1 MIAASDPHDFVPF
14 GRGFCGRHPGG
25 LSDSRPPSPVQD
37 VDIPIA
43 AFRDVQIHDKPKESW
58 YMRNRQT
65 GSQMVSDEEL
75 YIHGS
80 TVVWSKGSPGHRVV
94 HKTFTINSPI
104 IHAHWCDFNSKR
116 NSDSVEEV
124 LNTIA
129 ITHKGAVNVYTDRGE
144 DFCAALPFQVSQ
156 AWKIKNGLLF
166 ERSITSGEVFSPKSG
181 SGNLPTMFSLRHP
194 LDEPAPVASRYGVGL
209 TSKVCLMRDHTQCI
223 VFTSDEPSLVMT
235 FDTAL
240 GVHSV
245 WMLREAKPEE
255 GRTATGLIDMSNPM
269 YLHRN
274 QSATPHAS
282 YGSSALGFLS
292 SGGQSFLSML
302 SYSPGVSPYR
312 NIASRGASPMVSSR
326 QQSPALSHMAAMS
339 RSQSPAGSGL
349 TTPSPGP
356 HSLARYGLSPHNS
369 TSVFNE
375 SSAVVSEPLAPALC
389 LDHCWTEQ
397 SQNVRDGVLGK
408 TKKVFLTADLCGQN
422 YLCYLIEMRNQLK
435 CVKYGPSND
444 RTSYIFGTVTALTAR
459 DAVSI
464 ESMNM
469 MVLLDTN
476 NSLILY
482 TGLVKIGKVHISGIP
497 PMIASQSSSLPRPST
512 PLESSGSAEPQHASE
527 ARGLADEMVL
537 LSPVPCGLEDSS
549 KLQDSV
555 SSMDFMFAVNRSIIG
570 LRDANDNRF
579 SLEMAGGGLKRT
591 SLPLM
596 YSSPLVMSCLEA
608 LKQILPKDVSLQALV
623 NWYSTNNAPS
633 SALKAS
639 EWKLFMRCLLSMMGY
654 NITQLTISQQSDL
667 DGTLSPVMTTKKHKV
682 STENDD
688 WEYLINS
695 DYHKLMISQNSC
707 FCGVTTV
714 EGSTPSNITGDQ
726 PSIDTSAPLFMYIPA
741 IAFAFHSVYEELKL
755 ERLQSEKLS
764 CLATLLFHLASD
776 LQWDD
781 YIDYYKRDCPNL
793 LHLEKDKRQV
803 HPDHLK
809 LMQWPSYI
817 TTEPPSLVEW
827 LVECFHGNPVDPYAL
842 INGIGKKLQKIISVY
857 LVFMYEHGRQGN
869 TRANLVRRLSATGHQ
884 LRSITLDYEKFCESH
899 ASLSPSERVIVY
911 MSQMNFTL
919 QDLQS
924 LPFGVALPLQE
935 AISEC
940 KKSPPSDWSEAAYV
954 LIGRQ
959 DLSKQAKM
967 EKEIDYRKKGRKPQG
982 GTASSK
988 DDFDGMEQLDE
999 EMLRLRFPD
1008 DLRVYEVRR
1017 LLQSTKPVH
1026 IVLTQKPE
1034 VTDHEFQEEQEFKLL
1049 SISQRTMA
1057 LPVGRG
1063 MFSLHLARPVVTETL
1078 PIPKLN
1084 LTGKAPPRN
1093 NTINFS
1099 HIDVPTNMEAWPSF
1113 HNGVAAGLKIAP
1125 GASQVDSTWIA
1136 YNKPSENGRSNE
1148 HAGFLMGLGLNG
1160 HLPNLAT
1167 LKVHDYLIK
1176 GHEMT
1181 SVGILLGLAAAR
1193 AGTMDVSVT
1202 KMLSIHIPAL
1212 LPPTS
1217 TELDVPHVVQVSA
1230 VVGIGLVYQGTAHR
1244 RFAEVLLDEIGRPPG
1259 PEMENSTDRESYS
1272 LAAGL
1277 ALGLIMLGHGS
1288 DDVSLLDLNMTD
1300 QLYHYMV
1307 GGFKRPLTGLNKE
1320 KYKSPS
1326 YQIKEGDQVNVSVTS
1341 PGATLALGMMF
1352 FNTNKSAVAQWLA
1365 APETQFLLDFVRPDF
1380 LLIRIVSHGLVMW
1393 SNIHPSIEWVESNLP
1408 KIVKKYAFNR
1418 SILNCLDEDVD
1429 IQTMSQAECNILA
1442 GACLVLGLRFAG
1454 SANQEAFNTL
1464 QHFVKVFHSKTSAD
1478 EIEMAGKSTIENC
1491 LNVVLL
1497 AWSMVMAG
1505 TGDLNVL
1512 RFARQL
1518 HGRFLDITYGNH
1530 MATHMAIGFLF
1541 LGGGRYTL
1549 QSSGP
1554 AIGALL
1560 CSIFPRFPVHSNDNR
1575 YHLQALRHLYVLAA
1589 EPRLIL
1595 PRDVDSNKV
1604 AYVPLELVYKDTD
1617 WYKGKSLKMMAPCL
1631 IPELKYL
1638 EQINVLGPRYWPV
1651 TLHVEKNKMILKSML
1666 SCNGCLYVKQR
1677 AGHLSYEQDPKG
1689 YLSLLARTMTEDCS
1703 SYHSIDVEVIK
1714 SFTSDPRV
1722 LEFVSQFCKHTGK
1735 NEEDSEVVAVFST
1748 LLYDCVTREKPDI
1761 LHSFLDIFE
1770 VVNQPLSLANGTY
1783 ALSQLRLVLAFYQHA
1798 YTCLLSGHSKE
1809 KPTPLLDPQF
1819 CNMVE
1824 NKVNLVLNTWLKDNP
1839 GVLVQY
1845 LLQGLWPSTPLYLS
1859 HFLVYHGL
1867 PQNKNFPKEV
1877 LEGTNFMLPKMYMAL
1892 KDLKLSI
1899 STIMLIMQ
1907 ILQPG
1912 AR

>member
-1 MIAASDPHDFVPF
+1 MIAASDPQDFVPF

-25 LSDSRPPSPVQD
+25 LSLSRPSSPVHD
-37 VDIPIA
+37 ADIPIA
-43 AFRDVQIHDKPKESW
+43 AFRDVRIHDKLKETWRLRSSK
-58 YMRNRQT
+58 T
-65 GSQMVSDEEL
+65 SDKLVSDEEL

-94 HKTFTINSPI
+94 HKTFTINFPI
-104 IHAHWCDFNSKR
+104 IQAQWCDFMSTSNST
-116 NSDSVEEV
+116 EEIIH
-124 LNTIA
+124 TIA
-129 ITHKGAVNVYTDRGE
+129 ITHKSAVNVYTDKGE

-166 ERSITSGEVFSPKSG
+166 ERAITSEEVFSPKS
-181 SGNLPTMFSLRHP
+181 SGNLPTMFSLCHP

-209 TSKVCLMRDHTQCI
+209 TSKVFLMRDHTQCI
-223 VFTSDEPSLVMT
+223 VFTSTQPSLVMT

-240 GVHSV
+240 GLHSV
-245 WMLREAKPEE
+245 WMLREAKAEE
-255 GRTATGLIDMSNPM
+255 GHTVTGLIDNSNLTS
-269 YLHRN
+269 LHRN
-274 QSATPHAS
+274 QSTTPYAS
-282 YGSSALGFLS
+282 HGSSTFGLLS
-292 SGGQSFLSML
+292 SGGQSWLSM
-302 SYSPGVSPYR
+302 SSFSPGVSPFR
-312 NIASRGASPMVSSR
+312 NLASRGGSPMVSSR
-326 QQSPALSHMAAMS
+326 HQSPALSQMAAMS
-339 RSQSPAGSGL
+339 RSHSPAGSGL
-349 TTPSPGP
+349 ATPSPGA
-356 HSLARYGLSPHNS
+356 HSLARYGLSPYTS
-369 TSVFNE
+369 SVFNE
-375 SSAVVSEPLAPALC
+375 SASGVSEPLAPALC
-389 LDHCWTEQ
+389 MDHCWTEQ
-397 SQNVRDGVLGK
+397 PQNFRDGVLGK
-408 TKKVFLTADLCGQN
+408 TKKVFLTSDLCGQD
-422 YLCYLIEMRNQLK
+422 YLCYLIEIHNLLK
-435 CVKYGPSND
+435 CVKFGPSND
-444 RTSYIFGTVTALTAR
+444 RTSYIFGTVTSLTAR
-459 DAVSI
+459 DAVSVK
-464 ESMNM
+464 SMNM

-476 NSLILY
+476 NSISLY
-482 TGLVKIGKVHISGIP
+482 TGLVKIGKVYICGIP
-497 PMIASQSSSLPRPST
+497 PMMSSQSSSLPRPST
-512 PLESSGSAEPQHASE
+512 PLDSTETNAHTVGG
-527 ARGLADEMVL
+527 ARGLADEIVM
-537 LSPVPCGLEDSS
+537 LSPVPQLEHSTKLLDST
-549 KLQDSV
+549 
-555 SSMDFMFAVNRSIIG
+555 SSIDFMFPVNRNIIG

-579 SLEMAGGGLKRT
+579 LLEMAGGSLKQS
-591 SLPLM
+591 SLPWM
-596 YSSPLVMSCLEA
+596 SSSPLVESCLDA
-608 LKQILPKDVSLQALV
+608 LKQILPKDISLQALV

-633 SALKAS
+633 SGINIS
-639 EWKLFMRCLLSMMGY
+639 EWKLFMRCLLGMMGY
-654 NITQLTISQQSDL
+654 NVAQLTILSDFG
-667 DGTLSPVMTTKKHKV
+667 GTVSPVLTSKKHRS
-682 STENDD
+682 STENED
-688 WEYLINS
+688 WEYLISS
-695 DYHKLMISQNSC
+695 DYHKLMVTKNAC
-707 FCGVTTV
+707 FCGMTTV
-714 EGSTPSNITGDQ
+714 EESTPSTSSGNQ
-726 PSIDTSAPLFMYIPA
+726 PCIDTAALLFLYIPA
-741 IAFAFHSVYEELKL
+741 ITFALHSVYEEMKL

-764 CLATLLFHLASD
+764 SLATLLFHLVSD

-781 YIDYYKRDCPNL
+781 YIDYYKRDCPNV
-793 LHLEKDKRQV
+793 LHLSQDRRQV
-803 HPDHLK
+803 HTDHLK
-809 LMQWPSYI
+809 IMQWPNYI
-817 TTEPPSLVEW
+817 TTEPPSLVGW
-827 LVECFHGNPVDPYAL
+827 LMECFHGNPVDPYPL
-842 INGIGKKLQKIISVY
+842 INGIGKKLQMIISIY
-857 LVFMYEHGRQGN
+857 LVFMWEYGLQKKTKN
-869 TRANLVRRLSATGHQ
+869 VRRLSATGHQ
-884 LRSITLDYEKFCESH
+884 LRSINLDYEQFCESH
-899 ASLSPSERVIVY
+899 AALTPSERVIVY
-911 MSQMNFTL
+911 MSERKFTL
-919 QDLQS
+919 EDLQR

-940 KKSPPSDWSEAAYV
+940 KKNPPSDWTEAAYV

-967 EKEIDYRKKGRKPQG
+967 ETEQDFEMGKRKIQDEKSN
-982 GTASSK
+982 TK
-988 DDFDGMEQLDE
+988 DEFDGMEHLDE

-1017 LLQSTKPVH
+1017 LLQSTKPVR

-1099 HIDVPTNMEAWPSF
+1099 HIDVIANMEAWPSF

-1125 GASQVDSTWIA
+1125 GATQVDSTWIA
-1136 YNKPSENGRSNE
+1136 YNKPSENDRSNE

-1181 SVGILLGLAAAR
+1181 SLGVLLGLAAAR
-1193 AGTMDVSVT
+1193 AGTMDLNVT

-1217 TELDVPHVVQVSA
+1217 TELDVQHVVQVSA
-1230 VVGIGLVYQGTAHR
+1230 VVGIGLVYQKTAHR

-1288 DDVSLLDLNMTD
+1288 DDVSLSDLNMTD

-1326 YQIKEGDQVNVSVTS
+1326 YQIKEGDQVNVNVTS

-1352 FNTNKSAVAQWLA
+1352 FDTNKSAVAQWLA

-1380 LLIRIVSHGLVMW
+1380 LLIRIVSHGLIMW
-1393 SNIHPSIEWVESNLP
+1393 SNILPSIEWVESNLP
-1408 KIVKKYAFNR
+1408 KIVKKYAFKRNTPN
-1418 SILNCLDEDVD
+1418 SLDDDVD

-1454 SANQEAFNTL
+1454 SANHQAFLTL
-1464 QHFVKVFHSKTSAD
+1464 QHFVKVFHSKNSAE

-1491 LNVVLL
+1491 LNVVLI

-1505 TGDLNVL
+1505 TGDLDVL

-1541 LGGGRYTL
+1541 LGGGRFTL
-1549 QSSGP
+1549 KSSGT

-1560 CSIFPRFPVHSNDNR
+1560 CSVFPRFPVHSNDNR

-1595 PRDVDSNKV
+1595 PRDVDSTK
-1604 AYVPLELVYKDTD
+1604 ASYAPIELVYKDTD
-1617 WYKGKSLKMMAPCL
+1617 WYNGKSLKVMAPCL
-1631 IPELKYL
+1631 IPELRYL
-1638 EQINVLGPRYWPV
+1638 HQIKILGPRYWPV
-1651 TLHVEKNKMILKSML
+1651 SIDVEKSPGILKSVL

-1689 YLSLLARTMTEDCS
+1689 YLSLLARSMTEDSS
-1703 SYHSIDVEVIK
+1703 SYHSIDLEVIK
-1714 SFTSDPRV
+1714 SFTSDPKV
-1722 LEFVSQFCKHTGK
+1722 LEFASRFCKHTGK
-1735 NEEDSEVVAVFST
+1735 NQENDEIVAVFST

-1761 LHSFLDIFE
+1761 LHCFLDIFE
-1770 VVNQPLSLANGTY
+1770 IVNQPLSLANGTY
-1783 ALSQLRLVLAFYQHA
+1783 ALSQLRLVLAFYKH
-1798 YTCLLSGHSKE
+1798 TFTGLLSKHSE
-1809 KPTPLLDPQF
+1809 NTPTPLLHPQF
-1819 CNMVE
+1819 CSMVTS
-1824 NKVNLVLNTWLKDNP
+1824 KVDLVLNSWLKDAP
-1839 GVLVQY
+1839 GKLVQY
-1845 LLQGLWPSTPLYLS
+1845 LSQGTWPSAPHYLS
-1859 HFLVYHGL
+1859 HFLIYHGL
-1867 PQNKNFPKEV
+1867 PPSKNFPKDF
-1877 LEGTNFMLPKMYMAL
+1877 LSGGNFKLPKMYVAL
-1892 KDLKLSI
+1892 KELKLSVP
-1899 STIMLIMQ
+1899 TIMLIMQ
-1907 ILQPG
+1907 TFQCS
-1912 AR
+1912 R